1 MCKQKQENK
10 KKKVVL
16 LTYEVGFEICGMVG
30 DPHYYSQHQE
40 TSQEEVRE
48 ETCREK
54 GVKKQTRC

>member
-1 MCKQKQENK
+1 M
-10 KKKVVL
+10 L